1 MIAEAR
7 VPIARMTRTRRAW
20 MPVFGWTLLAVAA
33 ALTTRSGAD
42 HVLRGT
48 FGFVVLPLVAYGVV
62 AGALGGAGLKASVR
76 PLVLLGAKAPRAATA
91 AIGVS
96 CIFSALICAALGAVV
111 CLLAHRAGDPPV
123 ATDALATA
131 GISALGGAA
140 YAAYFCAGSA
150 IGKGSMRGL
159 FLALDW
165 LMGSGG
171 GFGAI
176 FVPRGHVLSLLG
188 GAQAFEISSKASSL
202 LLMGLV
208 VAYGALA
215 VQLGR
220 RA

>member
-1 MIAEAR
+1 
-7 VPIARMTRTRRAW
+7 
-20 MPVFGWTLLAVAA
+20 
-33 ALTTRSGAD
+33 
-42 HVLRGT
+42 
-48 FGFVVLPLVAYGVV
+48 
-62 AGALGGAGLKASVR
+62 VR
-76 PLVLLGAKAPRAATA
+76 PLVLLGAKAPRAAAA
-91 AIGVS
+91 AIAVS

-111 CLLAHRAGDPPV
+111 CVLAHRAGDPPV
-123 ATDALATA
+123 SADALATA

-150 IGKGSMRGL
+150 IGKGTMRGL

-165 LMGSGG
+165 LLGSGG

-208 VAYGALA
+208 VVYAALA

-220 RA
+220 RT